1 MSIRKRALSLLLVL
15 VMLLGVLPAGA
26 AAAEVYQDVP
36 SGHWA
41 SDYIARVAEQGLMVG
56 TSDTTFAPEET
67 ITRAMFVTILARYAK
82 AETDNNAE
90 TAFADVPAG
99 QYYTGAV
106 AWAAA
111 NGIVNGT
118 SAVTFAPNDPVTREQ
133 MAALLYRA
141 MRFLGNKC
149 PQDGKLDA
157 FSDASALSDWAV
169 EGMIWAAGA
178 GLFGGFED
186 GTLRPQETA
195 TRAQAAKVFCVL
207 LDYSEQP
214 EPTEPSAEP
223 TEPSEEPTQEPTAE
237 PTDPTEPTEPETG
250 FTVTFKGEGGYAK
263 VNGEKVTSV
272 TLEPGVNWLNFNLYG
287 DHSEGFDL
295 DQVAA
300 SSGTLQRVRSEFILR
315 DITEDVTVTFTT
327 TGMIVTVTFVSKQVA
342 TVTPEKVQVPWG
354 QTVEPATAERSGY
367 TFVSWTTEDGTP
379 FDFSQPVR
387 EDVTLYATW
396 KVRMYVVTYYDG
408 ENVLYTQ
415 EYSYGSVIDRPTSP
429 SKEGYLFTGWFKDPE
444 LTQMF
449 DFIDRCRGDMS
460 LYAKWREDDRS
471 DYIYLDGTDGDDAN
485 DGTTEESAVKTFERA
500 KSLLAESKNPVI
512 LICGTVTITQDT
524 TWTMADLEGGKVMR
538 AGSFTKRMIVIEP
551 EAEDASA
558 TLTLENITL
567 DGGATMWPELL
578 TQNMVWYIL
587 DIEAGGRLVLNSGAT
602 VQNSAASSRMVG
614 GAIYVTGSGFNCGT
628 VEMNEGAKIINNY
641 GGYMSAI
648 AGSAGA
654 HITINGGLI
663 SGNKATNTGT
673 TLPHRGSAVGVSSG
687 NANAPGILTINGGII
702 ENNESLM
709 GCAVS
714 LAQHAVGY
722 LNGGIIRN
730 NVSGTYAALVA
741 YGNSGSSTWY
751 LNGGTIENNT
761 PGAGYPD
768 DQVAMLEKS
777 QVVFGAEKDALT
789 FSGLYLNTERGALPV
804 AIAKPLSNVTG
815 GGVRVTLDYMGTD
828 IVLAIG
834 YGTYKLTAEDT
845 KAYQLVNSLDP
856 YYKAEI
862 DAANNRYC
870 VVSAQVIGAEVYMN
884 DSTMSTNPGNDAND
898 GLTPQT
904 PVATFARA
912 KEILKANA
920 KEKGDNIIY
929 IMNGGTLEAGT
940 SEVWSLEGIP
950 NAMLSRYLNGS
961 TGSAV
966 WVEGELTLEN
976 ITLDGLCMYTPQ
988 TRSTSAFVRVDEGGT
1003 LNVKAGT
1010 VVRNMRGSS
1019 QVFVWSFSRAGK
1031 TNTVNVED
1039 VTVTNCQTYSSSNSE
1054 TGGAAVFAMYGQSG
1068 SSVLNLKNGTFTNN
1082 QARLVHV
1089 SGGGTHTINI
1099 ENATFTNNSVKGC
1112 GAIFLMDQSNAGNA
1126 SAINVYGGTFMDN
1139 ACLLSSTSYGSDSIA
1154 RLKSPGALHFYG
1166 GTFANNTTVAGKN
1179 YEGIYLR
1186 DVSQK
1191 LGSNVY
1197 VHKLSAD
1204 LNVYL
1209 TPYSAKVFMSRI
1221 VVDSAL
1227 THTISVYIA
1236 DNRVPAKGMPLVVG
1250 TDEYKL
1256 SEADLAMVK
1265 SANPKATFY
1274 LDTENNA
1281 ICIAKAE

>member
-90 TAFADVPAG
+90 TAFTDVPAG

-149 PQDGKLDA
+149 PQDGKLDV

-223 TEPSEEPTQEPTAE
+223 TEPSEEPTAE

-272 TLEPGVNWLNFNLYG
+272 TLEPGVTWLNFNLYG

-904 PVATFARA
+904 PVATFARQ
-912 KEILKANA
+912 
-920 KEKGDNIIY
+920 GDSEGQRQGEGRQHHLHY
-929 IMNGGTLEAGT
+929 ERRHAG
-940 SEVWSLEGIP
+940 
-950 NAMLSRYLNGS
+950 
-961 TGSAV
+961 
-966 WVEGELTLEN
+966 
-976 ITLDGLCMYTPQ
+976 
-988 TRSTSAFVRVDEGGT
+988 
-1003 LNVKAGT
+1003 
-1010 VVRNMRGSS
+1010 
-1019 QVFVWSFSRAGK
+1019 
-1031 TNTVNVED
+1031 
-1039 VTVTNCQTYSSSNSE
+1039 
-1054 TGGAAVFAMYGQSG
+1054 SG
-1068 SSVLNLKNGTFTNN
+1068 
-1082 QARLVHV
+1082 H
-1089 SGGGTHTINI
+1089 
-1099 ENATFTNNSVKGC
+1099 E
-1112 GAIFLMDQSNAGNA
+1112 
-1126 SAINVYGGTFMDN
+1126 
-1139 ACLLSSTSYGSDSIA
+1139 
-1154 RLKSPGALHFYG
+1154 
-1166 GTFANNTTVAGKN
+1166 
-1179 YEGIYLR
+1179 
-1186 DVSQK
+1186 
-1191 LGSNVY
+1191 
-1197 VHKLSAD
+1197 
-1204 LNVYL
+1204 
-1209 TPYSAKVFMSRI
+1209 
-1221 VVDSAL
+1221 
-1227 THTISVYIA
+1227 
-1236 DNRVPAKGMPLVVG
+1236 
-1250 TDEYKL
+1250 
-1256 SEADLAMVK
+1256 
-1265 SANPKATFY
+1265 
-1274 LDTENNA
+1274 
-1281 ICIAKAE
+1281 

>member
-90 TAFADVPAG
+90 TAFTDVPAG

-149 PQDGKLDA
+149 PQDGKLDV

-223 TEPSEEPTQEPTAE
+223 TEPSEEPTAE

-272 TLEPGVNWLNFNLYG
+272 TLEPGVTWLNFNLYG

-327 TGMIVTVTFVSKQVA
+327 TGMIVTVTFVSKQV
-342 TVTPEKVQVPWG
+342 
-354 QTVEPATAERSGY
+354 
-367 TFVSWTTEDGTP
+367 VSWTTEDGTP

-460 LYAKWREDDRS
+460 LYAKWCEDDRS

-687 NANAPGILTINGGII
+687 EANAPGILTINGGII
-702 ENNESLM
+702 ENNESLK

-789 FSGLYLNTERGALPV
+789 FSGLYLNTKRGALPV

-929 IMNGGTLEAGT
+929 IMNGGTLGAGT

-1054 TGGAAVFAMYGQSG
+1054 TGGASVFAMYGQSG

-1082 QARLVHV
+1082 QARLVYV

-1126 SAINVYGGTFMDN
+1126 SAINVYGGTFTDN
-1139 ACLLSSTSYGSDSIA
+1139 ACLLSSTSYGSGSIA

-1166 GTFANNTTVAGKN
+1166 GTFANNTTAAGKN

-1186 DVSQK
+1186 DDVSKK

-1209 TPYSAKVFMSRI
+1209 TPSSAKVFMSRI

-1256 SEADLAMVK
+1256 TEADLAMVK

>member
-90 TAFADVPAG
+90 TAFTDVPAG

-149 PQDGKLDA
+149 PQDGKLDV

-663 SGNKATNTGT
+663 
-673 TLPHRGSAVGVSSG
+673 
-687 NANAPGILTINGGII
+687 
-702 ENNESLM
+702 ENNESLK

-789 FSGLYLNTERGALPV
+789 FSGLYLNTKRGALPV

-929 IMNGGTLEAGT
+929 IMNGGTLGAGT

-1031 TNTVNVED
+1031 TNTVNVEN

-1054 TGGAAVFAMYGQSG
+1054 TGGASVFAMYGQSG

-1089 SGGGTHTINI
+1089 NGGGTHTINI

-1126 SAINVYGGTFMDN
+1126 SAINVYGGTFTDN
-1139 ACLLSSTSYGSDSIA
+1139 ACLLSSTSYGSGSIA

-1166 GTFANNTTVAGKN
+1166 GTFANNTTAAGKN

-1256 SEADLAMVK
+1256 TEADLAMVK

>member
-90 TAFADVPAG
+90 TAFTDVPAG

-272 TLEPGVNWLNFNLYG
+272 TLEPGVTWLNFNLYG

-912 KEILKANA
+912 KEILKARVDAMETIPDDANFVISLVYRIQITEDCSLNFNEFGENA
-920 KEKGDNIIY
+920 KRCMVRRDATNTSGYMFDIKEANVTIENFRVDGNSKYLKSGVNASFSIGSGAQVTVNDGFEIANMIFGAGGGVFNLGASKTETLLTI
-929 IMNGGTLEAGT
+929 NGGWFHDLTGYNGLIVYGNCTSLSTYVPARCVVNDCLVENVTGTYGLLHAMKFVTIEINGGRFRNITMKNDIGYLAAVNGDATASIVLNPTPAGQT
-940 SEVWSLEGIP
+940 AE
-950 NAMLSRYLNGS
+950 LNGDIYLHNS
-961 TGSAV
+961 KSD
-966 WVEGELTLEN
+966 E
-976 ITLDGLCMYTPQ
+976 DGNL
-988 TRSTSAFVRVDEGGT
+988 SKTSDGY
-1003 LNVKAGT
+1003 
-1010 VVRNMRGSS
+1010 
-1019 QVFVWSFSRAGK
+1019 
-1031 TNTVNVED
+1031 
-1039 VTVTNCQTYSSSNSE
+1039 VTI
-1054 TGGAAVFAMYGQSG
+1054 GGALDHDVVILYHHKQS
-1068 SSVLNLKNGTFTNN
+1068 
-1082 QARLVHV
+1082 
-1089 SGGGTHTINI
+1089 
-1099 ENATFTNNSVKGC
+1099 
-1112 GAIFLMDQSNAGNA
+1112 
-1126 SAINVYGGTFMDN
+1126 
-1139 ACLLSSTSYGSDSIA
+1139 
-1154 RLKSPGALHFYG
+1154 
-1166 GTFANNTTVAGKN
+1166 
-1179 YEGIYLR
+1179 
-1186 DVSQK
+1186 
-1191 LGSNVY
+1191 
-1197 VHKLSAD
+1197 
-1204 LNVYL
+1204 
-1209 TPYSAKVFMSRI
+1209 
-1221 VVDSAL
+1221 
-1227 THTISVYIA
+1227 
-1236 DNRVPAKGMPLVVG
+1236 
-1250 TDEYKL
+1250 
-1256 SEADLAMVK
+1256 
-1265 SANPKATFY
+1265 
-1274 LDTENNA
+1274 
-1281 ICIAKAE
+1281 

>member
-90 TAFADVPAG
+90 TAFTDVPAG

-149 PQDGKLDA
+149 PQDGKLDV

-223 TEPSEEPTQEPTAE
+223 TEPSEEPTAE

-687 NANAPGILTINGGII
+687 EANAPGILTINGGII
-702 ENNESLM
+702 ENNESLK

-789 FSGLYLNTERGALPV
+789 FSGLYLNTKRGALPV

-929 IMNGGTLEAGT
+929 IMNGGTL
-940 SEVWSLEGIP
+940 
-950 NAMLSRYLNGS
+950 
-961 TGSAV
+961 
-966 WVEGELTLEN
+966 
-976 ITLDGLCMYTPQ
+976 
-988 TRSTSAFVRVDEGGT
+988 
-1003 LNVKAGT
+1003 NVKAGT

-1054 TGGAAVFAMYGQSG
+1054 TGGASVFAMYGQSG

-1089 SGGGTHTINI
+1089 NGGGTHTINI

-1126 SAINVYGGTFMDN
+1126 SAINVYGGTFTDN
-1139 ACLLSSTSYGSDSIA
+1139 ACLLSSTSYGSGSIA

-1166 GTFANNTTVAGKN
+1166 GTFANNTTAAGKN

-1256 SEADLAMVK
+1256 TEADLAMVK

>member
-1 MSIRKRALSLLLVL
+1 
-15 VMLLGVLPAGA
+15 
-26 AAAEVYQDVP
+26 
-36 SGHWA
+36 
-41 SDYIARVAEQGLMVG
+41 
-56 TSDTTFAPEET
+56 
-67 ITRAMFVTILARYAK
+67 
-82 AETDNNAE
+82 
-90 TAFADVPAG
+90 
-99 QYYTGAV
+99 
-106 AWAAA
+106 
-111 NGIVNGT
+111 
-118 SAVTFAPNDPVTREQ
+118 
-133 MAALLYRA
+133 
-141 MRFLGNKC
+141 
-149 PQDGKLDA
+149 
-157 FSDASALSDWAV
+157 
-169 EGMIWAAGA
+169 
-178 GLFGGFED
+178 
-186 GTLRPQETA
+186 
-195 TRAQAAKVFCVL
+195 
-207 LDYSEQP
+207 
-214 EPTEPSAEP
+214 
-223 TEPSEEPTQEPTAE
+223 
-237 PTDPTEPTEPETG
+237 
-250 FTVTFKGEGGYAK
+250 
-263 VNGEKVTSV
+263 
-272 TLEPGVNWLNFNLYG
+272 
-287 DHSEGFDL
+287 
-295 DQVAA
+295 
-300 SSGTLQRVRSEFILR
+300 
-315 DITEDVTVTFTT
+315 
-327 TGMIVTVTFVSKQVA
+327 
-342 TVTPEKVQVPWG
+342 
-354 QTVEPATAERSGY
+354 
-367 TFVSWTTEDGTP
+367 
-379 FDFSQPVR
+379 
-387 EDVTLYATW
+387 
-396 KVRMYVVTYYDG
+396 
-408 ENVLYTQ
+408 
-415 EYSYGSVIDRPTSP
+415 
-429 SKEGYLFTGWFKDPE
+429 
-444 LTQMF
+444 
-449 DFIDRCRGDMS
+449 
-460 LYAKWREDDRS
+460 
-471 DYIYLDGTDGDDAN
+471 
-485 DGTTEESAVKTFERA
+485 
-500 KSLLAESKNPVI
+500 
-512 LICGTVTITQDT
+512 
-524 TWTMADLEGGKVMR
+524 
-538 AGSFTKRMIVIEP
+538 
-551 EAEDASA
+551 
-558 TLTLENITL
+558 
-567 DGGATMWPELL
+567 
-578 TQNMVWYIL
+578 
-587 DIEAGGRLVLNSGAT
+587 
-602 VQNSAASSRMVG
+602 
-614 GAIYVTGSGFNCGT
+614 
-628 VEMNEGAKIINNY
+628 
-641 GGYMSAI
+641 
-648 AGSAGA
+648 
-654 HITINGGLI
+654 
-663 SGNKATNTGT
+663 
-673 TLPHRGSAVGVSSG
+673 
-687 NANAPGILTINGGII
+687 
-702 ENNESLM
+702 
-709 GCAVS
+709 
-714 LAQHAVGY
+714 
-722 LNGGIIRN
+722 
-730 NVSGTYAALVA
+730 
-741 YGNSGSSTWY
+741 
-751 LNGGTIENNT
+751 
-761 PGAGYPD
+761 
-768 DQVAMLEKS
+768 
-777 QVVFGAEKDALT
+777 
-789 FSGLYLNTERGALPV
+789 
-804 AIAKPLSNVTG
+804 
-815 GGVRVTLDYMGTD
+815 MGTD

-929 IMNGGTLEAGT
+929 IMNGGTLGAGT

-1054 TGGAAVFAMYGQSG
+1054 TGGASVFAMYGQSG

-1126 SAINVYGGTFMDN
+1126 SAINVYGGTFTDN
-1139 ACLLSSTSYGSDSIA
+1139 ACLLSSTSYGSGSIA

-1166 GTFANNTTVAGKN
+1166 GTFANNTTAAGKN

-1186 DVSQK
+1186 DDVSKK

-1209 TPYSAKVFMSRI
+1209 TPSSAKVFMSRI

-1227 THTISVYIA
+1227 THMISVYIA

>member
-1 MSIRKRALSLLLVL
+1 
-15 VMLLGVLPAGA
+15 
-26 AAAEVYQDVP
+26 
-36 SGHWA
+36 
-41 SDYIARVAEQGLMVG
+41 
-56 TSDTTFAPEET
+56 
-67 ITRAMFVTILARYAK
+67 
-82 AETDNNAE
+82 
-90 TAFADVPAG
+90 
-99 QYYTGAV
+99 
-106 AWAAA
+106 
-111 NGIVNGT
+111 
-118 SAVTFAPNDPVTREQ
+118 
-133 MAALLYRA
+133 
-141 MRFLGNKC
+141 
-149 PQDGKLDA
+149 
-157 FSDASALSDWAV
+157 
-169 EGMIWAAGA
+169 
-178 GLFGGFED
+178 
-186 GTLRPQETA
+186 
-195 TRAQAAKVFCVL
+195 
-207 LDYSEQP
+207 
-214 EPTEPSAEP
+214 
-223 TEPSEEPTQEPTAE
+223 
-237 PTDPTEPTEPETG
+237 
-250 FTVTFKGEGGYAK
+250 
-263 VNGEKVTSV
+263 
-272 TLEPGVNWLNFNLYG
+272 
-287 DHSEGFDL
+287 
-295 DQVAA
+295 
-300 SSGTLQRVRSEFILR
+300 
-315 DITEDVTVTFTT
+315 
-327 TGMIVTVTFVSKQVA
+327 
-342 TVTPEKVQVPWG
+342 
-354 QTVEPATAERSGY
+354 
-367 TFVSWTTEDGTP
+367 
-379 FDFSQPVR
+379 
-387 EDVTLYATW
+387 
-396 KVRMYVVTYYDG
+396 
-408 ENVLYTQ
+408 
-415 EYSYGSVIDRPTSP
+415 
-429 SKEGYLFTGWFKDPE
+429 
-444 LTQMF
+444 
-449 DFIDRCRGDMS
+449 
-460 LYAKWREDDRS
+460 
-471 DYIYLDGTDGDDAN
+471 
-485 DGTTEESAVKTFERA
+485 
-500 KSLLAESKNPVI
+500 
-512 LICGTVTITQDT
+512 
-524 TWTMADLEGGKVMR
+524 
-538 AGSFTKRMIVIEP
+538 
-551 EAEDASA
+551 
-558 TLTLENITL
+558 
-567 DGGATMWPELL
+567 
-578 TQNMVWYIL
+578 
-587 DIEAGGRLVLNSGAT
+587 
-602 VQNSAASSRMVG
+602 
-614 GAIYVTGSGFNCGT
+614 
-628 VEMNEGAKIINNY
+628 
-641 GGYMSAI
+641 
-648 AGSAGA
+648 
-654 HITINGGLI
+654 
-663 SGNKATNTGT
+663 
-673 TLPHRGSAVGVSSG
+673 
-687 NANAPGILTINGGII
+687 
-702 ENNESLM
+702 
-709 GCAVS
+709 
-714 LAQHAVGY
+714 
-722 LNGGIIRN
+722 
-730 NVSGTYAALVA
+730 
-741 YGNSGSSTWY
+741 
-751 LNGGTIENNT
+751 
-761 PGAGYPD
+761 
-768 DQVAMLEKS
+768 MLEKS

-1054 TGGAAVFAMYGQSG
+1054 TGGASVFAMYGQSG

-1082 QARLVHV
+1082 QARLVYV
-1089 SGGGTHTINI
+1089 SGGTHTINI

-1126 SAINVYGGTFMDN
+1126 SAINVYGGTFTDN
-1139 ACLLSSTSYGSDSIA
+1139 ACLLSSTSYGSGSIA

-1166 GTFANNTTVAGKN
+1166 GTFANNTTAAGKN

-1186 DVSQK
+1186 DDVSQK

-1209 TPYSAKVFMSRI
+1209 TPSSAKVFMSRI

-1227 THTISVYIA
+1227 THMISVYIA

>member
-90 TAFADVPAG
+90 TAFTDVPAG

-149 PQDGKLDA
+149 PQDGKLDV

-687 NANAPGILTINGGII
+687 EANAPGILTINGGII
-702 ENNESLM
+702 ENNESLK

-714 LAQHAVGY
+714 LAQHAVG
-722 LNGGIIRN
+722 
-730 NVSGTYAALVA
+730 
-741 YGNSGSSTWY
+741 Y

-789 FSGLYLNTERGALPV
+789 FSGLYLNTKRGALPV

-1089 SGGGTHTINI
+1089 NGGGTHTINI

-1126 SAINVYGGTFMDN
+1126 SAINVYGGTFTDN
-1139 ACLLSSTSYGSDSIA
+1139 ACLLSSTSYGSGSIA

-1166 GTFANNTTVAGKN
+1166 GTFANNTTAAGKN

-1204 LNVYL
+1204 LPVYL

-1256 SEADLAMVK
+1256 TEADLAMVK